1 MARLGLS
8 FATVALCLIQT
19 WALPYIEE
27 YADWNLNTKEGETD
41 PTKYWGEWENHEFHP
56 SPDNW
61 RFPFYTLFLDRF
73 VNGDP
78 TNDNINGTL
87 FEVDISSNQLRY
99 GGDIEGLLDTLD
111 YIQGMGIKGL
121 YIAGSPFMN
130 LPWGADAYS
139 PTDLTLLDWHF
150 GNITIWRK
158 AITEIHDRGMYVI
171 LDNTMSTMSDL
182 IGFDGYLNST
192 APFKWDEHTA
202 IYKTSRRYWD
212 FDVTNEQTDDCD
224 WPKFWSKDATM
235 VGSNVT
241 DNFKSCKKSE
251 FDLFGDVESFG
262 TYPEYQKQLSKFS
275 FVQDR
280 LKEWQP
286 TVLDKLKLYSCI
298 AINMLDFDGFR
309 IDKQLT
315 ITLEAQASWSAY
327 IRECA
332 TKVGKKNFLISGEI
346 VSDNTLGSIYLG
358 RGKEPQMAFKTND
371 EVFDANNSWPNAPAV
386 YMRNTSAIDA
396 WAFHYSV
403 YRSLLRFLGI
413 DGIYEAERDIPIDW
427 VDAWNEILKTNDLI
441 NANTGEIDPRHL
453 YGATN
458 QDVFRWPGI
467 TNGTDRNLA
476 GLFITSLVMPGI
488 PALFWGEEQAYYVLE
503 STADNYIFGRQPLSS
518 SLAWQDH
525 GCYSI
530 PFTKYTNFPLNTSLT
545 GCKDDTVSMDHRDP
559 SHPVRN
565 IIKRMYELRE
575 QFPTL
580 NDGFELQ
587 KLSNLTYWIY
597 MPGSNGTGTEMGIR
611 SVVRR
616 RREGLQDFS
625 SSGGAGNQP
634 VWLLYS
640 NDNVTTTYDFDCSDQ
655 NKSLIAPFDS
665 GTTVKNLFYPYE
677 EYTLKSSPLKLGLEG
692 QTGNNGCLDSIEMK
706 QWGFKALVPV
716 DEFAEPSPVIT
727 KFVPGHDSRIKVT
740 SKPTEK
746 EEVDIEFHFS
756 QEMSCDS
763 LTKAIS
769 FDSDSYDGTTPTLDS
784 GSVNCTSM
792 SNTTDWEYNGALPS
806 AWKYSATLKNVA
818 HGVHRITITNATST
832 AGKST
837 GTKDHFMIRI
847 GTESNPIVF
856 PRTAK
861 FSTTLL
867 GKKGDDLYVSHNAP
881 GATRF
886 RASRDWGATWTD
898 WLVYTNDNYTLPA
911 KNWTGTSEQAWDGEH
926 VIVQYWGR
934 LSASSAHQQEG
945 DLDSEKIRAFP
956 HLFVNGPYNQYGYD
970 AGLANKMAHN
980 ETGYWHFDLAAEWP
994 AKFQFNVWGMNP
1006 DGKPDQ
1012 SFIYGDIDGDGIL
1025 DRLPPSSLTANTVNI
1040 TDLPSSPYTSW
1051 KLVVSYD
1058 GRSLTMMPVGHMGY
1072 QLALFILLWIV
1083 PVLTAAGVI
1092 YGYMKSFYQVKFNTS
1107 GVVQQAK
1114 QSIPLALRRKM
1125 KRKAEY
1131 EKAAMESTPNLQVTT
1146 AAGSP
1151 EVSALAAE
1159 AGGGKRRTV
1168 LIATMEY
1175 DIEDWGIKIK
1185 IGGLGVMAQL
1195 MGKSLGH
1202 QDLIW
1207 VVPCVGGVDYPVD
1220 EVAEPMYI
1228 TIMDKIYQINVG
1240 IHKLRNITYVL
1251 LDAPVF
1257 RQQTKSEPY
1266 PPRMD
1271 DLDSGIYYSAWNQC
1285 IAETVKRF
1293 PQIDL
1298 YHINDYHGALAP
1310 LYLLPDI
1317 IPCALSLHNA
1327 EFQGLW
1333 PMRTHAQV
1341 KEVCEVFNLDEEIAK
1356 RYVQFGEVFNLLH
1369 AAASYLRIHQKGFGA
1384 VGVSRKYGKRS
1395 FARYPIF
1402 WGLPQIGSLPNPD
1415 PTDTAEWDRNADKA
1429 LEDVPVD
1436 PEYEAGRGELKRQ
1449 AQEWAGLNQ
1458 DPDAEL
1464 FVFVGRWSMQKGVDL
1479 IADVFPSILKNYPKV
1494 QLICVGPVIDLYG
1507 RFAAIKLQKIMELF
1521 PGRVYSKPEF
1531 TALPPFIF
1539 SGAEFALIPSRDEPF
1554 GLVAVEFGRKGALG
1568 VGARVGGLGQM
1579 PGWWF
1584 TVESMTPK
1592 HLIRQFKSAIH
1603 DALASDIETRAKMR
1617 ARSAKQRF
1625 PVAQW
1630 VEDLETLQGTCIKI
1644 SNEQAGK
1651 HKGLGLK
1658 SPSMLSIFKSPRGSP
1673 NASQVSFG
1681 MGTPIGSRPVSQAH
1695 LSVPPHSPGQPSPRP
1710 DDIYSPALNS
1720 PGSSP
1725 GQHDALLPPPPLLGA
1740 GFGGGENRGSVAS
1753 FNTTFS
1759 NSSVLSLDT
1768 VVGSR
1773 HDMALQ
1779 KVDPSFTDANGY
1791 FSREFEKKLEK
1802 LNPSTSESQL
1812 CIEDILVK
1820 SEKKWFNTYRD
1831 AKLGKTLDDSSMLSL
1846 GLPGTRPSSPSP
1858 SGLRSSR
1865 PDSPFGGTSERMTE
1879 MDDGSYSSYDEAHPF
1894 GPGYDTPTGI
1904 RKFMMMKIGEW
1915 PIYSLFLAFGQIVAA
1930 NSYQVSLLSGEVGQ
1944 SATTLYI
1951 IATIYAV
1958 SSVLWWYGYRRLKS
1972 YYVLSIPFLFYGAA
1986 FFCVGVAPF
1995 ALSALGKTW
2004 AQRVGS
2010 GFYTVASASGSIF
2023 FALNFGE
2030 EGGAPIQTWV
2040 LRACL
2045 VQGTQQIYIS
2055 ALWYWGS
2062 ALTQLSDSGVE
2073 TTTATPTA
2081 VIAGVCLPLSVVFW
2095 AVGVVIYLGLPN
2107 YYRQIPGDVPS
2118 FYRSLYQ
2125 RKIILW
2131 FFVYVFVQNYWLAAP
2146 YGRNW
2151 RFLWT
2156 TNHASGWQILIL
2168 VIFFF
2173 IVLWSAL
2180 LWYLGR
2186 LSKSHSWILPMF
2198 AIGVG
2203 APRWAQMLWGVS
2215 GIANYIPWIGNQ
2227 TASALVARALW
2238 LWLGVLDALQGVGF
2252 GMMLLQTMTRFHN
2265 TFSLIAAQFIG
2276 SIATILGRATSPNRL
2291 GPGPVFPNF
2300 AIVGTEGLANASF
2313 WICLLMQLGLCVGF
2327 ATFFRKEQLMKP

>member
-8 FATVALCLIQT
+8 FATLALCLIQVY
-19 WALPYIEE
+19 ALPYLDE
-27 YADWNLNTKEGETD
+27 YADWNLNTKQGETD
-41 PTKYWGEWENHEFHP
+41 PTKYWGQWEDHDFQP

-78 TNDNINGTL
+78 SNDNINGTL
-87 FEVDISSNQLRY
+87 FEVDITSNQLRY
-99 GGDIEGLLDTLD
+99 GGDIEGLIDTLD
-111 YIQGMGIKGL
+111 YIQGMGIKGI

-130 LPWGADAYS
+130 LPWAADSYS

-150 GNITIWRK
+150 GNITIWRN
-158 AITEIHDRGMYVI
+158 AISEIHERGMYVI
-171 LDNTMSTMSDL
+171 LDNTIATMSDL
-182 IGFDGYLNST
+182 IGFEGYLNGT
-192 APFKWDEHTA
+192 APFKWDEHNA
-202 IYKTSRRYWD
+202 VYKTGRRYWD
-212 FDVTNEQTDDCD
+212 FDVSNDQNDDCNV
-224 WPKFWSKDATM
+224 PKFWNKDATM

-241 DNFKSCKKSE
+241 DNFKTCKKSE

-280 LKEWQP
+280 LKEWDP
-286 TVLDKLKLYSCI
+286 TVLKKLKLYSCI

-315 ITLEAQASWSAY
+315 ITLEAQAEWSQS

-332 TKVGKKNFLISGEI
+332 AKVGKKNFLISGEI
-346 VSDNTLGSIYLG
+346 VSDNTLGSIYIG
-358 RGKEPQMAFKTND
+358 RGKEPQMKWATN
-371 EVFDANNSWPNAPAV
+371 EESYTANLTWPEAPAI
-386 YMRNTSAIDA
+386 YQRNTSAVDA
-396 WAFHYSV
+396 WAFHYTV

-413 DGIYEAERDIPIDW
+413 DGIYEAERDLPIDW
-427 VDAWNEILKTNDLI
+427 VDAWNEMVKTNDMI
-441 NANTGEIDPRHL
+441 NANTGKFDPRHL

-476 GLFITSLVMPGI
+476 GLFVTTMIMPGI
-488 PALFWGEEQAYYVLE
+488 PLLFFGEEQAYYVLE

-545 GCKDDTVSMDHRDP
+545 GCKDDTVSYDHRDP

-565 IIKRMYELRE
+565 IIKRMYELRAA
-575 QFPTL
+575 FPTL

-587 KLSNLTYWIY
+587 KLSNMTYWNY
-597 MPGSNGTGTEMGIR
+597 LPGSKGTGTEMGLR
-611 SVVRR
+611 SVVRMR
-616 RREGLQDFS
+616 HEATQDL
-625 SSGGAGNQP
+625 SGSGAGNLP
-634 VWLLYS
+634 VWLVYS
-640 NDNVTTTYDFDCSDQ
+640 NDNTTTTYTFDCSD
-655 NKSLIAPFDS
+655 NNRSLIAPYDS

-677 EYTLKSSPLKLGLEG
+677 EYTLKSSPLKLGLED
-692 QTGNNGCLDSIEMK
+692 QTGSNGCLDELEMK
-706 QWGFKALVPV
+706 QWGFKAFVPV
-716 DEFAEPSPVIT
+716 DDFVDPNPVIT
-727 KFVPGHDSRIKVT
+727 KFVPGHDSRIKAT
-740 SKPTEK
+740 KEK
-746 EEVDIEFHFS
+746 ESVDIEIHFS
-756 QEMSCDS
+756 HEMSCDS

-769 FDSDSYDGTTPTLDS
+769 FTSDSADGSSPTISNAQCTT
-784 GSVNCTSM
+784 M
-792 SNTTDWEYNGALPS
+792 SNTTEHDYNGAIPS
-806 AWKYSATLKNVA
+806 AWKYAATLTDVA
-818 HGVHRITITNATST
+818 HGVHRITITNATTT
-832 AGKST
+832 AGLKT
-837 GTKDHFMIRI
+837 GTKDHFMIRV
-847 GTESNPIVF
+847 GDEKNPITF

-861 FSTTLL
+861 FSSTLVGGSSDNL
-867 GKKGDDLYVSHNAP
+867 IVSHNAA
-881 GATRF
+881 GATKF
-886 RASRDWGATWTD
+886 RASRDWGSTWTE
-898 WLVYTNDNYTLPA
+898 WLEYTGENYTMPA
-911 KNWTGTSEQAWDGEH
+911 LKWTGTNDQKWDGEH

-934 LSASSAHQQEG
+934 LVSSSAHQQEG
-945 DLDSEKIRAFP
+945 DLNSETTRAFP
-956 HLFVNGPYNQYGYD
+956 HIFVNGPYNQYGYD
-970 AGLANKMAHN
+970 GGLHN
-980 ETGYWHFDLAAEWP
+980 TATLNTTGGGGYHFDLATEWP
-994 AKFQFNVWGMNP
+994 AKIQFNIWGMNP

-1012 SFIYGDIDGDGIL
+1012 SFIYGDIDGDGVL
-1025 DRLPPSSLTANTVNI
+1025 DRLPPSSLTSNTVNI
-1040 TDLPSSPYTSW
+1040 SSLPSSPYTAYR
-1051 KLVVSYD
+1051 LAVSYD
-1058 GRSLTMMPVGHMGY
+1058 GKSLTLQPTGHMGY
-1072 QLALFILLWIV
+1072 QLTLFILLWVI
-1083 PVLTAAGVI
+1083 PVLTAAAVI
-1092 YGYMKSFYQVKFNTS
+1092 WLYMKSFYQVKFNTN
-1107 GVVQQAK
+1107 GVAQAAK
-1114 QSIPLALRRKM
+1114 ASIPLALRRRM

-1146 AAGSP
+1146 APGSP
-1151 EVSALAAE
+1151 GDVSALAAA
-1159 AGGGKRRTV
+1159 AGHGKRRAV

-1175 DIEDWGIKIK
+1175 DIEDWNIKIK

-1220 EVAEPMYI
+1220 EVAEPMFI
-1228 TIMDKIYQINVG
+1228 TIMDKVYQINVG

-1310 LYLLPDI
+1310 LYLLPNL

-1341 KEVCEVFNLDEEIAK
+1341 KEVCSVFNLDEEIAK

-1402 WGLPQIGSLPNPD
+1402 WGLPNIGSLPNPD
-1415 PTDTAEWDRNADKA
+1415 PTDTGEWDRNEKIDG
-1429 LEDVPVD
+1429 DVPVD
-1436 PEYEAGRGELKRQ
+1436 PAYEASRGELKRQ

-1458 DPDAEL
+1458 DPEAEL

-1479 IADVFPSILKNYPKV
+1479 IADVFPSVLKNYPKV
-1494 QLICVGPVIDLYG
+1494 QLIAIGPVIDLYG

-1603 DALASDIETRAKMR
+1603 DALASDTATRAQMR

-1630 VEDLETLQGTCIKI
+1630 VEDLETLQSTCIKI
-1644 SNEQAGK
+1644 NHENAGK
-1651 HKGLGLK
+1651 HRGLGLS
-1658 SPSMLSIFKSPRGSP
+1658 SPSMLSLFGKSPKLSP

-1681 MGTPIGSRPVSQAH
+1681 MGTPTGSRPVSAAH
-1695 LSVPPHSPGQPSPRP
+1695 LSVPPHSPGQASPRP

-1720 PGSSP
+1720 PASSP
-1725 GQHDALLPPPPLLGA
+1725 GQNDVLLPPPPLLGA
-1740 GFGGGENRGSVAS
+1740 NLVGGGYDRGSVAS

-1791 FSREFEKKLEK
+1791 FSREFEQKLEK
-1802 LNPSTSESQL
+1802 LNPSTSENQL
-1812 CIEDILVK
+1812 CIEDILIK
-1820 SEKKWFNTYRD
+1820 SEKKWHNTYRD

-1846 GLPGTRPSSPSP
+1846 GLPNTRPSSPAP
-1858 SGLRSSR
+1858 SALRSASGR
-1865 PDSPFGGTSERMTE
+1865 DSPFGGRDTMTE
-1879 MDDGSYSSYDEAHPF
+1879 MDDASGSYSSYDDMHPL
-1894 GPGYDTPTGI
+1894 GNGYDTPTGI
-1904 RKFMMMKIGEW
+1904 KKFMMIKLGDW
-1915 PIYSLFLAFGQIVAA
+1915 PIYSLFLALGQTIAA
-1930 NSYQVSLLSGEVGQ
+1930 NSYQVSLLSGEIGQ

-1951 IATIYAV
+1951 IATIFAV
-1958 SSVLWWYGYRRLKS
+1958 SSLVWWYLFRRIKS
-1972 YYVLSIPFLFYGAA
+1972 YYVLSLPFVLYGAA

-1995 ALSALGKTW
+1995 ATSTIGKTW

-2010 GFYTVASASGSIF
+2010 GLYSVASASGSIY
-2023 FALNFGE
+2023 FAQNFGD
-2030 EGGAPIQTWV
+2030 EGGAPIKTWI

-2073 TTTATPTA
+2073 TRTSTPTA
-2081 VIAGVCLPLSVVFW
+2081 VIAGVCLPLAVILW
-2095 AVGVVIYLGLPN
+2095 AIAAIVYLGLPN
-2107 YYRQIPGDVPS
+2107 YYRQIPGDVPD
-2118 FYRSLYQ
+2118 FYRSLYR
-2125 RKIILW
+2125 RKIIMW
-2131 FFVYVFVQNYWLAAP
+2131 FFITVFVQNYWLAAP

-2156 TNHASGWQILIL
+2156 TNHASAWQIAIL

-2173 IVLWSAL
+2173 IILWAAAF
-2180 LWYLGR
+2180 WYLGR

-2215 GIANYIPWIGNQ
+2215 GIANYMPWIGNQ

-2276 SIATILGRATSPNRL
+2276 SVATILGRATAPDRL

-2300 AIVGTEGLANASF
+2300 AVVGASGLANASF
-2313 WICLLMQLGLCVGF
+2313 WICLLMQLGICVGF

>member
-8 FATVALCLIQT
+8 FATLALCCIQAL
-19 WALPYIEE
+19 ALPYLEE
-27 YADWNLNTKEGETD
+27 FAEWNLNTAQGETD
-41 PTKYWGEWENHEFHP
+41 PTKYWGEWEDHDFQP
-56 SPDNW
+56 SPSNW
-61 RFPFYTLFLDRF
+61 RFPFYTLFLDRY
-73 VNGDP
+73 VNGNP
-78 TNDNINGTL
+78 SNDNINGTV
-87 FEVDISSNQLRY
+87 FEVDHTSNQLRY
-99 GGDIEGLLDTLD
+99 GGDIEGLIDTLD
-111 YIQGMGIKGL
+111 YIHGMGIKGL
-121 YIAGSPFMN
+121 YIAGSPFLN
-130 LPWGADAYS
+130 LPWAADSYS
-139 PTDLTLLDWHF
+139 PTDLTVLDWHF
-150 GNITIWRK
+150 GNITMWRK

-182 IGFDGYLNST
+182 IGYEGYLNTT
-192 APFKWDEHTA
+192 APFKWDEHKAVWKST
-202 IYKTSRRYWD
+202 RRYWD
-212 FDVTNEQTDDCD
+212 FDVSNDVTEDCA

-241 DNFKSCKKSE
+241 DNFVKCRKSE

-280 LKEWQP
+280 LKEWEP
-286 TVLDKLKLYSCI
+286 ATLTKLKLFSCI

-315 ITLEAQASWSAY
+315 ITLEAQAEWSQS

-332 TKVGKKNFLISGEI
+332 AKVGKKNFLISGEI

-358 RGKEPQMAFKTND
+358 RGKEPQMKWATNEEAFT
-371 EVFDANNSWPNAPAV
+371 ANSSWPTAPAV
-386 YMRNTSAIDA
+386 YQRNSSAVDA

-403 YRSLLRFLGI
+403 YRSLLRYLGV
-413 DGIYEAERDIPIDW
+413 DGIYEAERDIPVDW
-427 VDAWNEILKTNDLI
+427 VDAWNEMVKTNDLV
-441 NANTGEIDPRHL
+441 NPNTGEFDPRHL

-476 GLFITSLVMPGI
+476 GLFVTTLIMPGI
-488 PALFWGEEQAYYVLE
+488 PLLFFGEEQAYYVLE

-525 GCYSI
+525 GCYQI
-530 PFTKYTNFPLNTSLT
+530 PFTKYTNFPLDKSLR
-545 GCKDDTVSMDHRDP
+545 GCTDDTVSYDHRDP

-565 IIKRMYELRE
+565 IIKRMYELRTA
-575 QFPTL
+575 FPTL

-587 KLSNLTYWIY
+587 KLSNLTYWNY
-597 MPGSNGTGTEMGIR
+597 LPGSAGTGTEMGLR
-611 SVVRR
+611 SVVRMR
-616 RREGLQDFS
+616 NEASQDFS
-625 SSGGAGNQP
+625 DSGAGNQP
-634 VWLLYS
+634 VWLVYT
-640 NDNVTTTYDFDCSDQ
+640 NDNTTTTYSFDCSDK
-655 NKSLIAPFDS
+655 NRSLIAPFDS

-677 EYTLKSSPLKLGLEG
+677 EYTLKSSPLKLGLED
-692 QTGNNGCLDSIEMK
+692 QTGSNGCLDSIDMK

-716 DEFAEPSPVIT
+716 DAFADPNPVIT
-727 KFVPGHDSRIKVT
+727 KFVPGHDYRHKAT
-740 SKPTEK
+740 SAK
-746 EEVDIEFHFS
+746 EEIDIEIHFS
-756 QEMSCDS
+756 HEMSCDS

-769 FDSDSYDGTTPTLDS
+769 FTSNSADGSSPSIDT
-784 GSVNCTSM
+784 GSVNCTTM
-792 SNTTDWEYNGALPS
+792 SNTTDWDYNGAIPS
-806 AWKYSATLKNVA
+806 AWKYSATLKDVA
-818 HGVHRITITNATST
+818 HGVHRITLTNATTTS
-832 AGKST
+832 GLKT
-837 GTKDHFMIRI
+837 GSKDHFMIRV
-847 GTESNPIVF
+847 GEENNPITF

-861 FSTTLL
+861 FSTSLVTGSTDSLVV
-867 GKKGDDLYVSHNAP
+867 KHNAA
-881 GATRF
+881 GATKF
-886 RASRDWGATWTD
+886 RASRDWGSSWTD
-898 WLVYTNDNYTLPA
+898 WLDYTGDDYTMPA
-911 KNWTGTSEQAWDGEH
+911 LNWTGTKDQSWTGEH
-926 VIVQYWGR
+926 VIVQYWGS
-934 LSASSAHQQEG
+934 LVASSAHQQEG
-945 DLDSEKIRAFP
+945 DLDSSQVRAFP

-970 AGLANKMAHN
+970 GGLKNTAKVN
-980 ETGYWHFDLAAEWP
+980 ESGHWHFDLATEWP
-994 AKFQFNVWGMNP
+994 AKIQFNVWGMNP

-1012 SFIYGDIDGDGIL
+1012 SYIFGDIDGDGIL
-1025 DRLPPSSLTANTVNI
+1025 DRLPPSSLTSNTVNI
-1040 TDLPSSPYTSW
+1040 SSLPASPYTAY
-1051 KLVVSYD
+1051 KLAVSYD
-1058 GRSLTMMPVGHMGY
+1058 GRSLTLMPTGHMGY
-1072 QLALFILLWIV
+1072 QLTLFILLWIV
-1083 PVLTAAGVI
+1083 PVLTAAAVI
-1092 YGYMKSFYQVKFNTS
+1092 FSYTKAFYQVKFNTN
-1107 GVVQQAK
+1107 GVTQAAK
-1114 QSIPLALRRKM
+1114 QSIPLALRRRM

-1131 EKAAMESTPNLQVTT
+1131 EKAAMDSTPNLQVTT
-1146 AAGSP
+1146 APGSP
-1151 EVSALAAE
+1151 EVSALAAA
-1159 AGGGKRRTV
+1159 AGAGKRRAV

-1228 TIMDKIYQINVG
+1228 TIMDKVYQINVG

-1310 LYLLPDI
+1310 LYLLPNL

-1333 PMRTHAQV
+1333 PMRTHTQI
-1341 KEVCEVFNLDEEIAK
+1341 KEVCSVFNLDDEIAK

-1415 PTDTAEWDRNADKA
+1415 PTDTAEWDRNEKL

-1436 PEYEAGRGELKRQ
+1436 PAYEASRGELKRQ

-1458 DPDAEL
+1458 DPEAEL

-1494 QLICVGPVIDLYG
+1494 QLIAIGPVIDLYG

-1592 HLIRQFKSAIH
+1592 HLIRQFKSAMH
-1603 DALASDIETRAKMR
+1603 DALASDTETRAKMR

-1630 VEDLETLQGTCIKI
+1630 VEDLETLQTTCIKI
-1644 SNEQAGK
+1644 NHEQGGK
-1651 HKGLGLK
+1651 HKGLGLS
-1658 SPSMLSIFKSPRGSP
+1658 SPSMLSLFSKSPKLSP
-1673 NASQVSFG
+1673 NASQLSFG
-1681 MGTPIGSRPVSQAH
+1681 MGTPTGSRPVSAAH

-1710 DDIYSPALNS
+1710 DDIYTPGFHSPA
-1720 PGSSP
+1720 SSP
-1725 GQHDALLPPPPLLGA
+1725 GQNDVLLPPPPLLGA
-1740 GFGGGENRGSVAS
+1740 NLGGGPDRGSVAS
-1753 FNTTFS
+1753 FNTAFS

-1791 FSREFEKKLEK
+1791 FSREFEQKLEK
-1802 LNPSTSESQL
+1802 LNPSTSENQL

-1846 GLPGTRPSSPSP
+1846 GLPNTRPSSPAP
-1858 SGLRSSR
+1858 SGMRSASGR
-1865 PDSPFGGTSERMTE
+1865 DSPFGGRDTMTE
-1879 MDDGSYSSYDEAHPF
+1879 GDDNSYSSYDDMHPL
-1894 GPGYDTPTGI
+1894 GAGYDTPTGI
-1904 RKFMMMKIGEW
+1904 KKLMMMKIGEW
-1915 PIYSLFLAFGQIVAA
+1915 PVYSLFLALGQIIAA

-1986 FFCVGVAPF
+1986 FFCVGIAPF
-1995 ALSALGKTW
+1995 ATSSIGKTW

-2010 GFYTVASASGSIF
+2010 GLYSVASASGSIY

-2030 EGGAPIQTWV
+2030 EGGAPIKTWV

-2073 TTTATPTA
+2073 TQTATPTA
-2081 VIAGVCLPLSVVFW
+2081 VISGVCIPLAFVLW
-2095 AVGVVIYLGLPN
+2095 AVGTIIYLGLPN

-2125 RKIILW
+2125 RKIIMW
-2131 FFVYVFVQNYWLAAP
+2131 FFVTVFVQNYWLAAP

-2156 TNHASGWQILIL
+2156 TNHASGWQILLL

-2173 IVLWSAL
+2173 IFVWAAAF
-2180 LWYLGR
+2180 WFFGR

-2215 GIANYIPWIGNQ
+2215 GIANYMPWVGSQ
-2227 TASALVARALW
+2227 TASALIARALW

-2276 SIATILGRATSPNRL
+2276 SVATIIGRATAPDRL
-2291 GPGPVFPNF
+2291 GPGSVFPNF
-2300 AIVGTEGLANASF
+2300 AIVGSSGLNSASF
-2313 WICLLMQLGLCVGF
+2313 WICLLMQLGICVGF